1 MKRNAKSS
9 HSSKKHIN
17 AENIKLPTKTI
28 GKHGVLSN
36 TIKAQITKDVE
47 NI

>member
-1 MKRNAKSS
+1 MKEMLKA
-9 HSSKKHIN
+9 HTQVKKYKRGKY
-17 AENIKLPTKTI
+17 KLPTKTI
-28 GKHGVLSN
+28 GKHRCWATT

>member
-1 MKRNAKSS
+1 MLKAHTQVKNS
-9 HSSKKHIN
+9 IN

-36 TIKAQITKDVE
+36 NDHKSITKDVE

>member
-9 HSSKKHIN
+9 QSKNSIN

-28 GKHGVLSN
+28 GKTQGVE
-36 TIKAQITKDVE
+36 QQRP
-47 NI
+47 